1 MNILV
6 CGADGFIGRHVCQSL
21 HTAGH
26 TILRTISRHAQDHN
40 EGRKHPS
47 EHELAFDFSTPLSC
61 EQWEKRLD
69 IIQHLHGKIDILIN
83 AVGILRES
91 AGQTFEQ
98 VHAQSPI
105 ALFQACAKI
114 GVTGII
120 QVSALGPKLE
130 NSNENLADHRDHQ
143 HDLHKYE
150 MALSNYLKTK
160 RQADLSL
167 RQLSTSYLILR
178 PSLVVGLDGASSQL
192 FRSLARLPLIGLPG
206 DGAQQ
211 LQPVHIDDLCE
222 AVQVFV
228 DRIADGE
235 HLQLTLNAV
244 GPDAMSYRGM
254 LQHYRRAMKLSEAC
268 YLPIPMPLMRWSARL
283 AQYLPQRVFAPET
296 LNMLCQHNVADA
308 AAFHAFLGH
317 APRGPEQWFDGL
329 PPYYLV
335 QQASAVWTHLS
346 LRLSLA
352 LVWIFSGIV
361 SLMIFP
367 REQSYALLSSVGIGG
382 LFAEPVLILAALF
395 DIALG
400 ILCLSRAGAWLWK
413 LQITTII
420 FYSALIAVNLPEF
433 MQHPF
438 GPLLKNLPILAILFF
453 LLWHEPNS
461 TKADRTKIYRAN

>member
-6 CGADGFIGRHVCQSL
+6 CGADGFVGRHFCQSL
-21 HTAGH
+21 QQAGH
-26 TILRTISRHAQDHN
+26 HVLRTVSRHVHDHHDHHD
-40 EGRKHPS
+40 RHQHPS

-61 EQWEKRLD
+61 EHWEKRLD

-83 AVGILRES
+83 AVGILRENS
-91 AGQTFEQ
+91 TQSFEQ

-114 GVTGII
+114 GVSGII
-120 QVSALGPKLE
+120 QVSALGPAHEKKE
-130 NSNENLADHRDHQ
+130 SDQSHQ
-143 HDLHKYE
+143 DDLNKGE
-150 MALSNYLKTK
+150 TPLSAYLKTK
-160 RQADLSL
+160 RQADQSL
-167 RQLSTSYLILR
+167 RQLQTSYLILR

-206 DGAQQ
+206 DGTQE
-211 LQPVHIDDLCE
+211 LQPVYIDDLCD

-228 DRIADGE
+228 DRVGHGE
-235 HLQLTLNAV
+235 HLQLTINAV
-244 GPDAMSYRGM
+244 GPHAMTYRDM
-254 LQHYRRAMKLSEAC
+254 LQHYRRAMGLSEAL
-268 YLPIPMPLMRWSARL
+268 YLPIPMSLMRWSATL

-317 APRGPEQWFDGL
+317 APRGPKQWFDEL
-329 PPYYLV
+329 PPNYLV

-352 LVWIFSGIV
+352 LVWMISGIV
-361 SLMIFP
+361 ALLIFP
-367 REQSYALLSSVGIGG
+367 HEESYALLGSVGITGF
-382 LFAEPVLILAALF
+382 FAEPALILATLF
-395 DIALG
+395 DIVLG
-400 ILCLSRAGAWLWK
+400 ILCLSRVGAWLWK
-413 LQITTII
+413 LQIATII
-420 FYSALIAVNLPEF
+420 FYSTLIAMNLPEF

-453 LLWHEPNS
+453 LLWHEPNP
-461 TKADRTKIYRAN
+461 TKAART